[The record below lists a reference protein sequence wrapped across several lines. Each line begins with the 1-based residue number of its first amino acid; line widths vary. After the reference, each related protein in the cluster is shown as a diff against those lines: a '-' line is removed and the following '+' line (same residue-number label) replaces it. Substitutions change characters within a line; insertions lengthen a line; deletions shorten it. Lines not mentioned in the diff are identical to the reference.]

1 MKYPELIDGEAGAYG
16 AVFPDLPGCV
26 AMGYTLDDV
35 VRNAEDTM
43 RDWIASM
50 EANGQS
56 VPEPS
61 PMSSIMVPEGNTLTS
76 ISLVGV
82 LQ

>member
-1 MKYPELIDGEAGAYG
+1 
-16 AVFPDLPGCV
+16 
-26 AMGYTLDDV
+26 MGFTVDEV
-35 VRNAEDTM
+35 IRNAEDAM

-50 EANGQS
+50 EANGQR

-61 PMSSIMVPEGNTLTS
+61 PLASIAVPPGSTLTS

-82 LQ
+82 LR

>member
-1 MKYPELIDGEAGAYG
+1 MKYPALIDGEAGAYG

-26 AMGYTLDDV
+26 AMGSTMDEV
-35 VRNAEDTM
+35 VRNAEDAM
-43 RDWIASM
+43 FDWIASM

-61 PMSSIMVPEGNTLTS
+61 PLTAVAVPPGNTLTF
-76 ISLVGV
+76 ISPVGV

>member
-1 MKYPELIDGEAGAYG
+1 M
-16 AVFPDLPGCV
+16 GCTV
-26 AMGYTLDDV
+26 DEV
-35 VRNAEDTM
+35 VRNAEDAV

-50 EANGQS
+50 EANGQK

-61 PMSSIMVPEGNTLTS
+61 PLASIAVPSGSVLTS
-76 ISLVGV
+76 ISLAGV